1 MGYCV
6 EISLGN
12 VRIPKDKVNDCLAAI
27 NAMHSDDNL
36 QNNAGGGMSGRDSEA
51 VPVNQRC
58 WYAWVRNPGENG
70 FNSLTEAFL
79 AWRYHACTDDNGD
92 VVVEFFEGSKWG
104 DDEQLYTTIAP
115 YVNNGGM
122 ITCHGEDGS
131 NWRYIF
137 ENNQV
142 REQQAELSWEDV

>member
-6 EISLGN
+6 EIAIGN
-12 VRIPKDKVNDCLAAI
+12 VRIPQDKFDDCLAAI

-70 FNSLTEAFL
+70 FYSLTEAFL
-79 AWRYHACTDDNGD
+79 AWRYHAYIDDNGD
-92 VVVEFFEGSKWG
+92 VVVEYFEGSKWG
-104 DDEQLYTTIAP
+104 DDEQLY
-115 YVNNGGM
+115 
-122 ITCHGEDGS
+122 ERDGRVS
-131 NWRYIF
+131 QR
-137 ENNQV
+137 
-142 REQQAELSWEDV
+142 